1 MTKQRNHEHVTK
13 HGFRMNLPMILAALF
28 LIVGISTI
36 YIIQLNRTVT
46 ANVIQNIAELAK
58 HDQNNIQ
65 YNMEFTWQELEA
77 IAGKFSSYHCD
88 TIEDLETQMNMEC
101 AGGIFSHIYLVAED
115 GKVYTDKFLVYDP
128 DSDGQNGRID
138 LLQYFETDASRVAAR
153 FDDKVEAAGLSKEC
167 ILYGIRLDDFS
178 VEGIQMAALVG
189 ISDISNIQ
197 DRLTIDSFT
206 KNGQSRG
213 YSALID
219 DSGDYVVN
227 VEHSVYLNETDNF
240 FDRVDRGSSSQLS
253 SQEIREKMA
262 ADETFSFS
270 YVNEEHVKRI
280 VYCMPFAEEG
290 IHWYFLTSV
299 DSTVFSEQNR
309 LFLTMS
315 MVMLAAVVVVIILV
329 LLFMMASQNK
339 VITANAEAKA
349 RSAFLANMSHEI
361 RTPLNGIIGLL
372 YLMDKDLDTDV
383 SKDAL
388 RQRLSKAKSTAEY
401 LLSLINNILDVSK
414 LQAGKVNL
422 NNEMVSPEEIMD
434 AVWSMQRN
442 NIQHRGIRFEMK
454 KNLIVPQIIGD
465 NLMIKQVLMNILS
478 NAAKFTHA
486 GGLITLSVSQELV
499 DAGVATTFS
508 CADTGCGMS
517 EEFLQHI
524 WDNFSQERST
534 NDESIKGTGLGMAI
548 SKLLVDAMGG
558 EIWVESTPG
567 VGSIF
572 YVTLYSQI
580 PEQTPQEI
588 PEQAATETSASNDGM
603 AKILV
608 AEDNEL
614 NAEILTEILK
624 GEGFEVALAQNGRV
638 ALDTFESSDIGE
650 IGLILMDLQMPVMD
664 GCTAAR
670 EIRKLERG
678 DARTVPIFACTANN
692 FNEDR
697 ERAADSGM
705 DDFLSKPIDMEE
717 LLKKLTK
724 IQNRYIMV

>member
-1 MTKQRNHEHVTK
+1 
-13 HGFRMNLPMILAALF
+13 
-28 LIVGISTI
+28 
-36 YIIQLNRTVT
+36 
-46 ANVIQNIAELAK
+46 
-58 HDQNNIQ
+58 
-65 YNMEFTWQELEA
+65 
-77 IAGKFSSYHCD
+77 
-88 TIEDLETQMNMEC
+88 
-101 AGGIFSHIYLVAED
+101 
-115 GKVYTDKFLVYDP
+115 
-128 DSDGQNGRID
+128 
-138 LLQYFETDASRVAAR
+138 
-153 FDDKVEAAGLSKEC
+153 
-167 ILYGIRLDDFS
+167 
-178 VEGIQMAALVG
+178 
-189 ISDISNIQ
+189 
-197 DRLTIDSFT
+197 
-206 KNGQSRG
+206 
-213 YSALID
+213 
-219 DSGDYVVN
+219 
-227 VEHSVYLNETDNF
+227 
-240 FDRVDRGSSSQLS
+240 
-253 SQEIREKMA
+253 
-262 ADETFSFS
+262 
-270 YVNEEHVKRI
+270 
-280 VYCMPFAEEG
+280 
-290 IHWYFLTSV
+290 
-299 DSTVFSEQNR
+299 
-309 LFLTMS
+309 
-315 MVMLAAVVVVIILV
+315 
-329 LLFMMASQNK
+329 
-339 VITANAEAKA
+339 
-349 RSAFLANMSHEI
+349 
-361 RTPLNGIIGLL
+361 
-372 YLMDKDLDTDV
+372 MDKDLDTDV